1 LYLQADGW
9 LFNFQNKGTMEKI
22 CINGK
27 EYSVVFNMTTVLC
40 YEEIVDKSFFGE
52 DFSRNK
58 ERMALILAACYAA
71 DENTTLSID
80 ELRTVADWSEMVAA
94 FNKVMSLASN
104 FFNIPKVVSDAEE
117 KEAKE
122 TTEQEKGESPKN

>member
-1 LYLQADGW
+1 
-9 LFNFQNKGTMEKI
+9 MEKI

-27 EYSVVFNMTTVLC
+27 EYSVIFNMTTVLC

-94 FNKVMSLASN
+94 FNKVMSLASD
-104 FFNIPKVVSDAEE
+104 FFNIPKVVADA
-117 KEAKE
+117 EAKE
-122 TTEQEKGESPKN
+122 TTEQEKGNKPKN

>member
-1 LYLQADGW
+1 
-9 LFNFQNKGTMEKI
+9 MEKI

-27 EYSVVFNMTTVLC
+27 EYSVIFNMTTVLC

-94 FNKVMSLASN
+94 FNKVMALASD
-104 FFNIPKVVSDAEE
+104 FFNIPKVVADAEA

-122 TTEQEKGESPKN
+122 TTKQEKGENPKN

>member
-1 LYLQADGW
+1 
-9 LFNFQNKGTMEKI
+9 
-22 CINGK
+22 
-27 EYSVVFNMTTVLC
+27 MTTVLC

-94 FNKVMSLASN
+94 FNKVMALASD
-104 FFNIPKVVSDAEE
+104 FFNIPKVVADA
-117 KEAKE
+117 EAKE
-122 TTEQEKGESPKN
+122 ETEQEKGDKPKN

>member
-1 LYLQADGW
+1 
-9 LFNFQNKGTMEKI
+9 MEKI

-27 EYSVVFNMTTVLC
+27 EYSVIFNMTTVLC

-71 DENTTLSID
+71 DESTALSID
-80 ELRTVADWSEMVAA
+80 ELKTVKNWKEMVDA
-94 FNKVMSLASN
+94 FNKVMALASE
-104 FFNIPKVVSDAEE
+104 FFNIPKVVSDSEKAEE
-117 KEAKE
+117 PEE
-122 TTEQEKGESPKN
+122 SEKGESQKN